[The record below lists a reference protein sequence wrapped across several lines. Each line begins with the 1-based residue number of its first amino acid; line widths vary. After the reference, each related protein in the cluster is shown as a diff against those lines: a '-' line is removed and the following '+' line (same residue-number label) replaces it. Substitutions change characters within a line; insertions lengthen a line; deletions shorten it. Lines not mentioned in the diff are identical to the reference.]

1 MRSYLSFLLSNDLD
15 TLYRY
20 LDSARD
26 ELRYYK
32 QSGADPEEVAQAQ
45 EHVDSILAA
54 ISTKEKETE
63 E

>member
-1 MRSYLSFLLSNDLD
+1 MRTYLSFLLSLDLD

-32 QSGADPEEVAQAQ
+32 NNGADPEEIAQKQ
-45 EHVDSILAA
+45 EHVDSIIEA
-54 ISTKEKETE
+54 IDLLSIV
-63 E
+63 